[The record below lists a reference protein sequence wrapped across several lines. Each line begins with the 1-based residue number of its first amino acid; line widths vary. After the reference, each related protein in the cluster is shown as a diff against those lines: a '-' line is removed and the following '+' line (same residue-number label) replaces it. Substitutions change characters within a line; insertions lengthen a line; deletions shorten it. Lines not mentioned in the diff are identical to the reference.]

1 MKTLKIQTG
10 DVMMTIK
17 KIACCIDFSENA
29 GRALDRALEMAEKFQ
44 AKLFVVHVLP
54 PVVNPVLA
62 DMDLTWP
69 DESKKSLI
77 LKVEERI
84 EREYEI
90 RIKGSV
96 HSELVVLDGHVS
108 SEILRF
114 LEESEMDLVVVGSYG
129 ATGMG
134 LVVFGS
140 VANRVSH
147 KAPCSVMIVR

>member
-1 MKTLKIQTG
+1 MP
-10 DVMMTIK
+10 IK

-29 GRALDRALEMAEKFQ
+29 DKAFDRAIEIAEKFQ
-44 AKLFVVHVLP
+44 AKLYVVHVLP

-62 DMDLTWP
+62 DMDLSWP
-69 DESKKSLI
+69 DASKKSLV
-77 LKVEERI
+77 LKVEDRI
-84 EREYEI
+84 EREYGG
-90 RIKGSV
+90 RIKDIV
-96 HSELVVLDGHVS
+96 HSELIVLDGHVS

-114 LEESEMDLVVVGSYG
+114 LKESEMDLVVLGSYG

>member
-1 MKTLKIQTG
+1 
-10 DVMMTIK
+10 MTIK

-29 GRALDRALEMAEKFQ
+29 ARAFDRALEMAEKFQ
-44 AKLFVVHVLP
+44 AKLYVVHVLP

-69 DESKKSLI
+69 DAPKKSLI

-84 EREYEI
+84 EREYGG
-90 RIKGSV
+90 RIGGSV

-108 SEILRF
+108 SEILKF